1 MEVLAEITAAAFAA
15 LFGDG
20 PEARGDAELGYLC
33 SNFFFDT
40 GNCRFLYNRAS
51 TWRKKLALLRP
62 FFRQYGVKSSRK
74 YRR

>member
-33 SNFFFDT
+33 SIFFWYRKLQVFVQPRLYMEKKT
-40 GNCRFLYNRAS
+40 GS
-51 TWRKKLALLRP
+51 VET
-62 FFRQYGVKSSRK
+62 FF
-74 YRR
+74 